1 MKVSE
6 RLENITPE
14 LKAIDQMAQENFGI
28 KIKFVIE
35 TGKETKEHEKR
46 VKDFIETQDGYYDH
60 RPRKYISIYPNIQS
74 ITQVLLNKRSVWD
87 SSGQLSENRNT
98 VSEVID
104 DMLRELGNG
113 FLLEDKK
120 NIPERDP
127 DMKPRSRR
135 RNKDSI
141 YDSVLLELDTN
152 YVKRMAD
159 LKNKGGEVLEKF
171 KRDILTAL
179 EDIQNDY
186 PALSKRVTNNI
197 LSNIFTIKNIGDNFK
212 YSNNIFGVGK
222 SNNDDF
228 VDENKM
234 IHEKRFLLVMDVALA
249 WYINHK
255 IVHQEVLN
263 HDLFQFI
270 DKYYFGRGRIRD
282 INAAVFFKRMVEM
295 DIDTDDKLINILLR
309 RLEMMVYDPSA
320 YEIEEFKYK
329 PVFFNDPRREEKP
342 YLESDDSN
350 KSSSDLYQES
360 AAGLVSFDYSI
371 EDTLEFMADCI
382 VADSSNLVAEGILD
396 IFKTSDTKRITKM
409 AREVDQAQVEFEFMY
424 DKYSKA
430 DAMHNAYDV
439 LEDINKALDKVRDRK
454 SKEALESMR
463 EQLLTTIK
471 KYRDKNTKRERM
483 TVNINY
489 PPGYEG

>member
-35 TGKETKEHEKR
+35 TGKETKKHEKR

-74 ITQVLLNKRSVWD
+74 ITHVLLNKRDVWNTM
-87 SSGQLSENRNT
+87 GQVKENKNT

-113 FLLEDKK
+113 FLLEEEDNLPKNRSMRYKDCKK
-120 NIPERDP
+120 EG
-127 DMKPRSRR
+127 
-135 RNKDSI
+135 SI
-141 YDSVLLELDTN
+141 YNSVLLELDTN
-152 YVKRMAD
+152 YVKRMSD

-179 EDIQNDY
+179 EDIQTDY
-186 PALSKRVTNNI
+186 PALAKRVTNNI
-197 LSNIFTIKNIGDNFK
+197 LSNIFTIKNIENNFK
-212 YSNNIFGVGK
+212 YKDNIFGVGK
-222 SNNDDF
+222 SNNSDG

-309 RLEMMVYDPSA
+309 RLEMMIYDPSA
-320 YEIEEFKYK
+320 FEIEELKYK

-342 YLESDDSN
+342 YLESEDSN
-350 KSSSDLYQES
+350 KTSSDLYQES
-360 AAGLVSFDYSI
+360 VAGLVSFDYSV

-382 VADSSNLVAEGILD
+382 IADSSNLVAEGILD